1 MGRNICEVIVILV
14 KLTNQKPMKKSLV
27 FLCCMLLLCTF
38 SCENDDNVVPQQVAE
53 EEQPV
58 IPINFEENFGTSV
71 NARFLGRIV
80 DEDKNPI
87 QGVTVR
93 IGTTVTTTDLFGMFS
108 ASSSEVF
115 EKFAYITAE
124 KTGYMKGSRALAP
137 SITEV
142 NRIEIMLLNE
152 DIIATV
158 SSGETAMVN
167 LSNGTEVALN
177 GNYTRQDGTPYSGQV
192 DVVLKH
198 LSPEDEDM
206 DAMMP
211 GMLFAQDG
219 SGDAVTLE
227 TYGMLAV
234 ELMSSTGE
242 LLQLS
247 EGSTSQISMP
257 VPANSV
263 NPPATIP
270 LWHFDE
276 ELGYWVE
283 EGEATLQGNMYVGEV
298 SHFSFWNYDYPYPS
312 IYLCIKLIDEGGR
325 PLSYTELDVYSS
337 LLNNTGTYGYT
348 NAVGEECGLV
358 PEGEELTITVPNPL
372 CPGEPF
378 TTTIGPFT
386 TDTDVT
392 ITVTGGQNTST
403 LSGTFV
409 NCNGDNV
416 TDGYIQLFI
425 NGNSEIIPVT
435 DGTIDY
441 TISYC
446 DDIDYSLKGVDVTSN
461 QITSIITGTLN
472 GVQTIDLGTL
482 SSCTGFEDTDGDGVF
497 DTFEDIN
504 GDNDLDNDDTDDDGI
519 PNYQDAD
526 DDGDGV
532 NTADEDYDGDND
544 PTNEDSDND
553 GTPDY
558 LDAEDVVV
566 FSAEAEGTGCDP
578 VEFDLDAIVT
588 ANGNDL
594 HSYAFYLTEA
604 DALAESNPLSSPFG
618 VSIADLT
625 SNTQQIYVVATNNTS
640 SQTAIGTIFLFW
652 SYVDSDGDGL
662 TDCEELTGIDNPST
676 ALVPNGTSDPNDPN
690 DPNPLPVATLSI
702 QNDTVDE
709 NAGTVTVPVTLDVP
723 SDVDTVVGISTSGG
737 TASQGLDYTAT
748 VQTSTI
754 PAGQLSVDFTV
765 PIIDDANAEQTE
777 TFNVVANVISGNLLN
792 PPGQPISATVSI
804 LDDDNGVILTVQ
816 SLTVSEDAGVI
827 DIPVMIDNPSGIDT
841 VVSVT
846 TSGGTA
852 QSNLDYT
859 ATVQTLTIPA
869 GQVSVIY
876 QVAIIDDAIN
886 ESNENFGVIATPL
899 TDNVITSQAGT
910 SIIIVDNDVSN
921 YPTTG
926 VIESC
931 SDINSDFAT
940 VDLTSMDTYYSNGD
954 ANITISYHATQADA
968 TTQTNA
974 LSSPFSVLDGD
985 TIFVNI
991 SSNGVLIQVSTLAC
1005 VVSASPFAPGN
1016 LSILECDGNGDGFA
1030 DFSPGQLEPDITQ
1043 GISGYVVTYYETE
1056 IDALNSVNP
1065 ISGSIYTNIVPN
1077 QQTIFYRIDDT
1088 FAGCSSVGSI
1098 DLQVDSGC

>member
-1 MGRNICEVIVILV
+1 
-14 KLTNQKPMKKSLV
+14 MKKSLV

-80 DEDKNPI
+80 DEENNPI
-87 QGVTVR
+87 QGATIR

-124 KTGYMKGSRALAP
+124 KAGYMKGSRALAP

-158 SSGETAMVN
+158 TSGETAMVN

-177 GNYTRQDGTPYSGQV
+177 GNYTRQDGSPYTGQV

-198 LSPEDEDM
+198 LSPEDENM
-206 DAMMP
+206 AAMMP

-247 EGSTSQISMP
+247 DGSTSQITMP

-312 IYLCIKLIDEGGR
+312 VYLCIKLIDEAGR

-337 LLNNTGTYGYT
+337 LLNNTGTYGFT
-348 NAVGEECGLV
+348 NAAGEECGLV

-386 TDTDVT
+386 TDTDVV

-425 NGNSEIIPVT
+425 DGNSEIIPVT
-435 DGTIDY
+435 DGTINY

-461 QITSIITGTLN
+461 QITSIITGTLD
-472 GVQTIDLGTL
+472 GTETIDLGTL

-497 DTFEDIN
+497 DTFEDVN
-504 GDNDLDNDDTDDDGI
+504 GDNDLDNDDTDDDGV

-526 DDGDGV
+526 DDGDGI

-544 PTNEDSDND
+544 PTNEDSDGD

-558 LDAEDVVV
+558 LDAEDVAV
-566 FSAEAEGTGCDP
+566 FSVEALGVGCDP
-578 VEFDLDAIVT
+578 VEFDLDAIV
-588 ANGNDL
+588 AENGNDL
-594 HSYAFYLTEA
+594 HTYAFYLTEA
-604 DALAESNPLSSPFG
+604 DALAENGPLSSPFG
-618 VSIADLT
+618 VSIADLN
-625 SNTQQIYVVATNNTS
+625 SNTQQIYVVATNNNS
-640 SQTAIGTIFLFW
+640 GQTAIGTVFLYW
-652 SYVDSDGDGL
+652 SFVDSDGDGL

-690 DPNPLPVATLSI
+690 DPNLQPVATLSI
-702 QNDTVDE
+702 DDVSVDE
-709 NAGTVTVPVTLDVP
+709 NAGSVTIPVTLDVP
-723 SDVDTVVGISTSGG
+723 SDVDTVVGVSTSGG
-737 TASQGLDYTAT
+737 TAVENLDYTAT
-748 VQTSTI
+748 TQTLTI
-754 PAGQLSVDFTV
+754 PAGQLSASFTV
-765 PIIDDANAEQTE
+765 PIVDDSDVEQTE
-777 TFNVVANVISGNLLN
+777 SFNIVGTIASGNLLN
-792 PPGQPISATVSI
+792 PPGQNLFATVTI
-804 LDDDNGVILTVQ
+804 NDDDVGTIFTLQDINITEDNGTANV
-816 SLTVSEDAGVI
+816 
-827 DIPVMIDNPSGIDT
+827 PVTLNNPSGVDT
-841 VVSVT
+841 VISIS

-852 QSNLDYT
+852 SESLDYT
-859 ATVQTLTIPA
+859 ASVQTLTIPA
-869 GQVSVIY
+869 GQLSGSVSI
-876 QVAIIDDAIN
+876 AIIDDAQVEGN
-886 ESNENFGVIATPL
+886 ETFFVTGNAFSNNL
-899 TDNVITSQAGT
+899 SNQQSQAVVT
-910 SIIIVDNDVSN
+910 ILDNDTAN

-926 VIESC
+926 TIEGC
-931 SDINSDFAT
+931 ANPNSDFAT
-940 VDLTSMDTYYSNGD
+940 FDLTSMNTYYAAGD
-954 ANITISYHATQADA
+954 FSVIISYHSTAADA
-968 TTQTNA
+968 QNGINA
-974 LSSPFSVLDGD
+974 LPIIYQALNGD
-985 TIFVNI
+985 TIFVRI
-991 SSNGVLIQVSTLAC
+991 ESSGGTFQVSTLQC
-1005 VVSASPFAPGN
+1005 NVFDIPIAPGN
-1016 LSILECDGNGDGFA
+1016 LTITECDGNADGFA
-1030 DFSPGQLEPDITQ
+1030 VFSPSQLEPDITQ
-1043 GISGYVVTYYETE
+1043 AQTGLIVTYYLTQSNADSGTNA
-1056 IDALNSVNP
+1056 INGNSYTNT
-1065 ISGSIYTNIVPN
+1065 ISGSE
-1077 QQTIFYRIDDT
+1077 TIFYRVEG
-1088 FAGCSSVGSI
+1088 ANSGCFSTGTI
-1098 DLQVDSGC
+1098 DLIVDSGC

>member
-1 MGRNICEVIVILV
+1 
-14 KLTNQKPMKKSLV
+14 MKKLLV
-27 FLCCMLLLCTF
+27 LLCCMLLLCTF

-53 EEQPV
+53 EEQPI

-80 DEDKNPI
+80 DEENNPI
-87 QGVTVR
+87 QGATVR
-93 IGTTVTTTDLFGMFS
+93 IGTTVATTDLFGMFS

-142 NRIEIMLLNE
+142 NRIEIMLLDE
-152 DIIATV
+152 EIIATV
-158 SSGETAMVN
+158 TSGETAMVN
-167 LSNGTEVALN
+167 LSDGTEVELN
-177 GNYTRQDGTPYSGQV
+177 GSYTRQDGTPYSGQV

-198 LSPEDEDM
+198 LSPEDDDM
-206 DAMMP
+206 EAMMP

-247 EGSTSQISMP
+247 DGSTSQITMP
-257 VPANSV
+257 VPANSI

-283 EGEATLQGNMYVGEV
+283 EGVATLQGNMYVGEV

-312 IYLCIKLIDEGGR
+312 VYLCIKLIDEGGR
-325 PLSYTELDVYSS
+325 PLAYTELDVYSS
-337 LLNNTGTYGYT
+337 LLNNTGTYGFT

-378 TTTIGPFT
+378 TTTVGPFT
-386 TDTDVT
+386 TDTDIT

-435 DGTIDY
+435 DGTINY

-461 QITSIITGTLN
+461 QITSIITGTLD
-472 GVQTIDLGTL
+472 GTETIDLGTL

-497 DTFEDIN
+497 DTFEDVN
-504 GDNDLDNDDTDDDGI
+504 GDNDLDNDDTDGDGI

-544 PTNEDSDND
+544 PTNEDSDDD

-558 LDAEDVVV
+558 LDAEDVEV
-566 FSAEAEGTGCDP
+566 FSLDALGTGCDP

-588 ANGNDL
+588 ENGNDL
-594 HSYAFYLTEA
+594 HTYAFYLTEA
-604 DALAESNPLSSPFG
+604 NALAGNSPLSSPFG

-625 SNTQQIYVVATNNTS
+625 SNTQQIYMVATNITS
-640 SQTAIGTIFLFW
+640 GQTAIGTIFLYW
-652 SYVDSDGDGL
+652 SYEDSDGDGL
-662 TDCEELTGIDNPST
+662 TDCEELTGVDNPST

-690 DPNPLPVATLSI
+690 DPNPLPTATLSI
-702 QNDTVDE
+702 DNLVVDE
-709 NAGTVTVPVTLDVP
+709 GDGTINIPVTLDVP

-737 TASQGLDYTAT
+737 TASQGLDYTTNA
-748 VQTSTI
+748 QTSTI
-754 PAGQLSVDFTV
+754 PAGQLSVNFPVTIV
-765 PIIDDANAEQTE
+765 DDLDAEQTE
-777 TFNVVANVISGNLLN
+777 SFNVVANIISGNLLN
-792 PPGQPISATVSI
+792 PPGQNVSGTVSI
-804 LDDDNGVILTVQ
+804 LDNDMAISFVLSNV
-816 SLTVSEDAGVI
+816 TVSEDAGVASV
-827 DIPVMIDNPSGIDT
+827 PVTLNNPSTVDT
-841 VVSVT
+841 VINIS
-846 TSGGTA
+846 TSDQTA
-852 QSNLDYT
+852 SSPMDYT

-869 GQVSVIY
+869 GQVSATFTVPI
-876 QVAIIDDAIN
+876 VDDTISEASETFFVSAVGI
-886 ESNENFGVIATPL
+886 SGNFVDNQQSGSIVTI
-899 TDNVITSQAGT
+899 TDNDA
-910 SIIIVDNDVSN
+910 SN

-931 SDINSDFAT
+931 SDTNSDFAS
-940 VDLTSMDTYYSNGD
+940 VDLTSMNTYYSNGD
-954 ANITISYHATQADA
+954 VNLFISYHATQADA
-968 TTQTNA
+968 QTQTNA
-974 LSSPFSVLDGD
+974 LTSPYPVLDGD
-985 TIFVNI
+985 TIFVSI
-991 SSNGVLIQVSTLAC
+991 FGSTGLIQVSTLAC
-1005 VVSASPFAPGN
+1005 LVSASPFAPGN
-1016 LSILECDGNGDGFA
+1016 LSILECDGNGDGSA

-1043 GISGYVVTYYETE
+1043 GITGYVVTYYETE
-1056 IDALNSVNP
+1056 IDAFNSVNP